1 MSSRDPDELL
11 TDAPTDVLTEVP
23 VQAAVLR
30 ATAGL
35 LELLTDFLTEA
46 DPSIR
51 TTLGTYLV
59 GRHSDASNTDPA
71 LETGIMLA
79 ELDDAA
85 ELLHAL
91 AGDYHP
97 DNWGAQAQ
105 Q

>member
-1 MSSRDPDELL
+1 VSNSDPD
-11 TDAPTDVLTEVP
+11 DVLTEVP

-35 LELLTDFLTEA
+35 LELLGDFFTDT
-46 DPSIR
+46 DPTVR
-51 TTLGTYLV
+51 TKLGTYLICRY
-59 GRHSDASNTDPA
+59 GEENTTD
-71 LETGIMLA
+71 GITEAVVMLG
-79 ELDDAA
+79 ELSDAA

-97 DNWGAQAQ
+97 DNVATPDQ

>member
-1 MSSRDPDELL
+1 VSTRDPD
-11 TDAPTDVLTEVP
+11 DVLTEVP

-35 LELLTDFLTEA
+35 LELLSDFFAETG
-46 DPSIR
+46 PTVR
-51 TTLGTYLV
+51 TTLGTYLIDRY
-59 GRHSDASNTDPA
+59 GEENTTNTLTEAST
-71 LETGIMLA
+71 MLG
-79 ELDDAA
+79 ELSDAA

-97 DNWGAQAQ
+97 DNCATPDQ